1 MKNYLTSLSFGLT
14 LLFISGCGHTP
25 VRSVFPA
32 SLPPHTAET
41 AAASA
46 RAEKFKSITAK
57 LPLRGVALYPAAF
70 AGSFTDKE
78 VLDAVSRLGF
88 NRIYCC
94 LTSEQ
99 EFDERLTAFLTEAAS
114 RNIPVELVLSQQDF
128 YRQYRANRLIRGFFV
143 QYPDLC
149 EAVQRSIE
157 YNAELPEN
165 IRFSGW
171 TIILTPHL
179 FNGNNTERIRG
190 HIYRWDEKRYGI
202 GGDNDM
208 LMRESF
214 EYAAKIAALPGLG
227 KLTIAVPDFFHE
239 AAVSGQL
246 SCGKITDF
254 TAIADKVAVIN
265 SANLPSKLPGMIA
278 GELAEAGEKGK
289 ILAVVPIAG
298 HISETEGKLRRR
310 NWDDFQ
316 RSMDNLI
323 RKSTA
328 YDSFGGVIVS
338 PLAVVE
344 YLRQEK

>member
-1 MKNYLTSLSFGLT
+1 MKNYLTSLTFGLT

-46 RAEKFKSITAK
+46 RAEKFRSITAK

-99 EFDERLTAFLTEAAS
+99 ELNERLTAFLTEAAS

-128 YRQYRANRLIRGFFV
+128 YRQYRANRLIRGLFI

-149 EAVQRSIE
+149 EAVQRSIG

-171 TIILTPHL
+171 KSSSPPIFSTGTIP
-179 FNGNNTERIRG
+179 
-190 HIYRWDEKRYGI
+190 
-202 GGDNDM
+202 
-208 LMRESF
+208 
-214 EYAAKIAALPGLG
+214 
-227 KLTIAVPDFFHE
+227 
-239 AAVSGQL
+239 
-246 SCGKITDF
+246 
-254 TAIADKVAVIN
+254 
-265 SANLPSKLPGMIA
+265 
-278 GELAEAGEKGK
+278 KG
-289 ILAVVPIAG
+289 P
-298 HISETEGKLRRR
+298 EDT
-310 NWDDFQ
+310 
-316 RSMDNLI
+316 
-323 RKSTA
+323 STA
-328 YDSFGGVIVS
+328 GMKNVTASAKTTICLCGNLSNTPRRS
-338 PLAVVE
+338 PLCPDLAN
-344 YLRQEK
+344 